1 MRGAHTHLTAIS
13 LHTQRFTSSEAR
25 WIQGQVHYLPP
36 STHSILPSISILSVP
51 EGPPSFQLLNQKS
64 GTGNSPTLN
73 PHILLMLSP
82 KDSAPYLHYHT
93 ESNQPLSPPGQP
105 YFLLTGLPTHIQ
117 ASFIIPM
124 VARIIIS
131 KYKASCIPQLLK
143 PLLWLPTFLRT
154 ETKALTWPARF
165 QVVSHYL
172 PL

>member
-1 MRGAHTHLTAIS
+1 MRGTHTHLTAIS
-13 LHTQRFTSSEAR
+13 LHTQRFTSSEAH

-36 STHSILPSISILSVP
+36 STHSILPSVSILSVP
-51 EGPPSFQLLNQKS
+51 EGLPSFQLLNQKS

-73 PHILLMLSP
+73 PHILLMLSS

-93 ESNQPLSPPGQP
+93 ESNQPFSPPGQP

-131 KYKASCIPQLLK
+131 KNKASCIPQLLK
-143 PLLWLPTFLRT
+143 PFYGFPLFL
-154 ETKALTWPARF
+154 EQKPKL
-165 QVVSHYL
+165 
-172 PL
+172 